1 MGRGRLEYLG
11 RSGEAIDMKKV
22 RQTDQRTERAGC
34 EVAFIS
40 FVFAGMLARPE
51 KLHMLFLDSVSG
63 VACNFTF
70 Y

>member
-1 MGRGRLEYLG
+1 
-11 RSGEAIDMKKV
+11 MKKV
-22 RQTDQRTERAGC
+22 RLTDQRTERAGC